1 MARRLGIGAVL
12 FSLVALAAGCGGLST
27 EEAQQRC
34 AQLRDAVPS
43 CSTDE
48 SHDECVSCYE
58 ECGDACE
65 PSGACP
71 QTFTCAE

>member
-12 FSLVALAAGCGGLST
+12 LSLVTLASGCGGLST
-27 EEAQQRC
+27 EDSQQRC
-34 AQLRDAVPS
+34 DQLRAAVPS
-43 CSTDE
+43 CATDE
-48 SHDECVSCYE
+48 SHDACVSCYE